1 MGGRIQWS
9 AAKDAAAV
17 EVDDGQEEMLP
28 STCGD
33 FGQKS
38 DQSTMKK
45 KLPLV
50 NDKIIILIIPSK
62 H

>member
-38 DQSTMKK
+38 DQSTKKK

-50 NDKIIILIIPSK
+50 NEITIC
-62 H
+62 